1 MRGRLAR
8 SRRWV
13 VKVGSALAT
22 REGVGLNLE
31 AIEGWAHQMVALQ
44 QAGHQVVVVTS
55 GSVAE
60 GAARLGWTTRP
71 HQLNQLQAA
80 AAIGQMGLVRG
91 WNQAYEK
98 FGRRAA
104 QILLTHEDLSDR
116 QRYLNARSTLWTLLE
131 LGVFPVINENDTV
144 ATAEISL
151 GDNDTLAG
159 LVSNLIEADL
169 LVLLTDQAGLMSADP
184 RHDPAAQLIDYALVD
199 DPALEA
205 IAGGGG
211 AWGRGGMRTKL
222 RAARLAARSA
232 TSTIIASGRLDDV
245 LGAIGRGETVGT
257 LLHSTREKVAARKQ
271 WLGGSIRPRGRL
283 WLDAGA
289 CAALTAQGKS
299 LLAVGVQAIEGEF
312 SRGELVMLHGPDG
325 RELGRGLANY
335 SAAECQ
341 RIKGLASGQIEQ
353 VLGYIREPELIH
365 RDNLLL
371 DTHV

>member
-159 LVSNLIEADL
+159 LVSNLIEA
-169 LVLLTDQAGLMSADP
+169 
-184 RHDPAAQLIDYALVD
+184 
-199 DPALEA
+199 
-205 IAGGGG
+205 
-211 AWGRGGMRTKL
+211 
-222 RAARLAARSA
+222 
-232 TSTIIASGRLDDV
+232 
-245 LGAIGRGETVGT
+245 
-257 LLHSTREKVAARKQ
+257 
-271 WLGGSIRPRGRL
+271 
-283 WLDAGA
+283 
-289 CAALTAQGKS
+289 
-299 LLAVGVQAIEGEF
+299 
-312 SRGELVMLHGPDG
+312 
-325 RELGRGLANY
+325 
-335 SAAECQ
+335 
-341 RIKGLASGQIEQ
+341 
-353 VLGYIREPELIH
+353 
-365 RDNLLL
+365 
-371 DTHV
+371 